1 MSYTQAGYGCAVGAS
16 GLERMSKPAIAIA
29 AAGVLLGIA
38 GVLSA
43 AQADDGA
50 AKRAIFASPAKA
62 APAASTDAPEL
73 EQPTSRYTRGW
84 RLAVAQQLL
93 EPPPDGGGQPSD
105 AVSFA
110 PEFDLDDRHV
120 WVTSM
125 AFGADRFFALDI
137 GSTTTTGWPC
147 DEACYARLANRPP
160 PRVRAYTTTGDL
172 DANLDFE
179 PYEYDAADHVVAIV
193 YAAGKLYVMNRNP
206 PKVYVYMPDG
216 RRVEEEDFYLAGGE
230 RYREDG
236 HDSDMSHLPVDFVH
250 AAGRFYVLDQ
260 GTNQYAPKVWIY
272 DTAGARIPEAEFR
285 IDGLRFEGCGSG
297 DDSCEWP
304 ESIVHADGTLY
315 VKVWLRVPGWPTVDH
330 PIWLYALDGSRAGTL
345 HFDDSALFTAGMTH
359 ANGWFYLLSNHSNTE
374 PHRLCAYTL
383 QGERLEPNSGD
394 RYC

>member
-1 MSYTQAGYGCAVGAS
+1 MQPLEAGYGCASVRS
-16 GLERMSKPAIAIA
+16 DLERMSKPAIASA
-29 AAGVLLGIA
+29 AVGVSLGIA
-38 GVLSA
+38 GLLSA

-50 AKRAIFASPAKA
+50 AKSADSAE
-62 APAASTDAPEL
+62 STDAAEL

-93 EPPPDGGGQPSD
+93 EGRQDDGGQPPD
-105 AVSFA
+105 AVAFA
-110 PEFDLDDRHV
+110 PEFDLDDGHV
-120 WVTSM
+120 WVTSV
-125 AFGADRFFALDI
+125 AFGEDRFFALDI
-137 GSTTTTGWPC
+137 GRTWVAGWPC
-147 DEACYARLANRPP
+147 DEACYARLADRPP

-172 DANLDFE
+172 DASLDFE

-216 RRVEEEDFYLAGGE
+216 RRVVEEDFYLAGGE

-236 HDSDMSHLPVDFVH
+236 HDSDMSRLPVDFVH

-260 GTNQYAPKVWIY
+260 GSNQYAPKVWVY
-272 DTAGARIPEAEFR
+272 DSAGARIREAEFQ

-345 HFDDSALFTAGMTH
+345 HFDDSALFTDGMTH
-359 ANGWFYLLSNHSNTE
+359 ANGWFYLLSDYSSTE
-374 PHRLCAYTL
+374 PYRVCAYTL
-383 QGERLEPNSGD
+383 QGQRVAPNAEGAGM
-394 RYC
+394 YC

>member
-1 MSYTQAGYGCAVGAS
+1 MQPLEAGWVCASVRS
-16 GLERMSKPAIAIA
+16 DLERMSKPAIAIA
-29 AAGVLLGIA
+29 AAGVSLGIA
-38 GVLSA
+38 GLLSA

-50 AKRAIFASPAKA
+50 AKPADSTS
-62 APAASTDAPEL
+62 PAASTDAAEL
-73 EQPTSRYTRGW
+73 EQRTSRYTRGW
-84 RLAVAQQLL
+84 RLALAQQLL
-93 EPPPDGGGQPSD
+93 EGRQDGGGQPPD
-105 AVSFA
+105 AVAFA
-110 PEFDLDDRHV
+110 PEFYLDDGHV

-125 AFGADRFFALDI
+125 AFGEDRFFALDI
-137 GSTTTTGWPC
+137 GRTTTAGWPC
-147 DEACYARLANRPP
+147 DEECYVRLANRRP

-172 DANLDFE
+172 DASLDFE

-230 RYREDG
+230 RYCEDG
-236 HDSDMSHLPVDFVH
+236 HDSDMSRLPVDFVH

-260 GTNQYAPKVWIY
+260 GSNQYAPKVWVY
-272 DTAGARIPEAEFR
+272 DSAGARIPEAEFQ

-297 DDSCEWP
+297 NDSCEWP

-330 PIWLYALDGSRAGTL
+330 PIWLYVLDGSRAGTR
-345 HFDDSALFTAGMTH
+345 HFDDSALFTDGMTH
-359 ANGWFYLLSNHSNTE
+359 ANGWFYLLSDYSSAE

-383 QGERLEPNSGD
+383 EGQRVAPNAEGAGA
-394 RYC
+394 YC

>member
-1 MSYTQAGYGCAVGAS
+1 MS
-16 GLERMSKPAIAIA
+16 RPAIASA
-29 AAGVLLGIA
+29 AAGVLLGVA
-38 GVLSA
+38 GLLSA

-50 AKRAIFASPAKA
+50 AKRADSVS
-62 APAASTDAPEL
+62 PAASTDAPEL
-73 EQPTSRYTRGW
+73 EQPTSRYSRGW
-84 RLAVAQQLL
+84 RLAVAQRLL
-93 EPPPDGGGQPSD
+93 EGRQDGGGQPPD
-105 AVSFA
+105 AGAFA
-110 PEFDLDDRHV
+110 PEFYLDDGHV

-147 DEACYARLANRPP
+147 DEECYARLANRPP

-172 DANLDFE
+172 DASLDFE

-216 RRVEEEDFYLAGGE
+216 RRVVAEDFYLAGGE

-260 GTNQYAPKVWIY
+260 GTNQYAPKVWVY
-272 DTAGARIPEAEFR
+272 DTAGGRIPEAEFQ

-345 HFDDSALFTAGMTH
+345 HFDDSALFTDGMTH
-359 ANGWFYLLSNHSNTE
+359 ANGWFYLLSGYSSAE
-374 PHRLCAYTL
+374 PHRICAYTL
-383 QGERLEPNSGD
+383 EGQRVAPNAEGAGM
-394 RYC
+394 YC

>member
-1 MSYTQAGYGCAVGAS
+1 MQPLEAGYGCASVRS
-16 GLERMSKPAIAIA
+16 DLERMSKPAIASA
-29 AAGVLLGIA
+29 AAGVSLGIA
-38 GVLSA
+38 GLLSA

-50 AKRAIFASPAKA
+50 A

-73 EQPTSRYTRGW
+73 EQPASRYTRGW

-93 EPPPDGGGQPSD
+93 EGRQDDGGQPPD
-105 AVSFA
+105 AVAFA
-110 PEFDLDDRHV
+110 PEFDLDDGHV
-120 WVTSM
+120 WVTSV
-125 AFGADRFFALDI
+125 AFGDDRFFALDK
-137 GSTTTTGWPC
+137 GRTWVAGWPC

-160 PRVRAYTTTGDL
+160 PRVRAYKTTGDL
-172 DANLDFE
+172 DASLDFE
-179 PYEYDAADHVVAIV
+179 PYEYDAADSVVAIV

-216 RRVEEEDFYLAGGE
+216 RRMEEEDFYLAGGE

-236 HDSDMSHLPVDFVH
+236 HDSDMSRLPMDFVH

-260 GTNQYAPKVWIY
+260 GSNQYAPKVWVY
-272 DTAGARIPEAEFR
+272 DSAGARIREADFR

-330 PIWLYALDGSRAGTL
+330 PIWLYALDGSRTGTL
-345 HFDDSALFTAGMTH
+345 HFDDSALFTDGMTH
-359 ANGWFYLLSNHSNTE
+359 ANGWFYLLSVHSSAE
-374 PHRLCAYTL
+374 PYRLCAYTL
-383 QGERLEPNSGD
+383 EGQRVAPNAEGAGM
-394 RYC
+394 YC

>member
-137 GSTTTTGWPC
+137 GSTRLPGGPATKRATRGW
-147 DEACYARLANRPP
+147 RT
-160 PRVRAYTTTGDL
+160 VR
-172 DANLDFE
+172 
-179 PYEYDAADHVVAIV
+179 
-193 YAAGKLYVMNRNP
+193 
-206 PKVYVYMPDG
+206 
-216 RRVEEEDFYLAGGE
+216 RRVC
-230 RYREDG
+230 
-236 HDSDMSHLPVDFVH
+236 
-250 AAGRFYVLDQ
+250 
-260 GTNQYAPKVWIY
+260 APTRRPAI
-272 DTAGARIPEAEFR
+272 
-285 IDGLRFEGCGSG
+285 
-297 DDSCEWP
+297 
-304 ESIVHADGTLY
+304 
-315 VKVWLRVPGWPTVDH
+315 
-330 PIWLYALDGSRAGTL
+330 
-345 HFDDSALFTAGMTH
+345 
-359 ANGWFYLLSNHSNTE
+359 
-374 PHRLCAYTL
+374 
-383 QGERLEPNSGD
+383 
-394 RYC
+394 